1 MEFSPDTIIIA
12 ALIFFL
18 AAFFHGSIGLGFPMV
33 STPLL
38 ALITDIRTAII
49 LTLIPT
55 ILVNIVSIVSEGNVI
70 ASIRRFL
77 PLALL
82 AMVGGLIG
90 TFILIF
96 TDTTLFEALLAIAII
111 GYLYRDNLNLDF
123 SWIYDHPRSS
133 KWIFGILA
141 GLLGGLT
148 NVMAP
153 VLIIYSI
160 ESRYT
165 KSEIIQA
172 LNLSFMFG
180 KGIQLVLFS
189 LYGKFTLTT
198 LSISTIMLI
207 VIALALFLGIKIRKR
222 IDADLYMKFLRI
234 FLLLIAATLLIKV
247 VTIYA

>member
-1 MEFSPDTIIIA
+1 MEFSSDTIIIA

-38 ALITDIRTAII
+38 ALVTDIRTAII

-55 ILVNIVSIVSEGNVI
+55 ILVNIVSIVSEGNVV
-70 ASIRRFL
+70 AAIRRFL
-77 PLALL
+77 PLASL
-82 AMVGGLIG
+82 AMLGGIIG

-96 TDTTLFEALLAIAII
+96 TNTPLFEALLAIAII
-111 GYLYRDNLNLDF
+111 GYLYRDRLNLDF
-123 SWIYDHPRSS
+123 SWVYDYPRSS

-189 LYGKFTLTT
+189 LYGKFNLNV
-198 LSISTIMLI
+198 LSKSSIMLI
-207 VIALALFLGIKIRKR
+207 VVALALFIGIKIRRR